1 MDITTYSYGSV
12 HLQQIGFALQNFRP
26 QVYNPQRLFLGQS
39 AFAIKVLLEKLEIR
53 FVAIIWREKLFF
65 GW

>member
-26 QVYNPQRLFLGQS
+26 HVYNPKRLFLGQS
-39 AFAIKVLLEKLEIR
+39 AFAIKVLLEKLKIR
-53 FVAIIWREKLFF
+53 LITIVWREKLVF